1 MWNKDEIKG
10 KGKQIS
16 GAIKDKTGELI
27 KDPKLEAK
35 GEADR
40 IAGKLQEKSGKARR
54 KTGEAVQKAGK
65 AIAGKLCGC
74 KPGEDNK
81 CCKSEYKVVKLRDE
95 HKASESFAWV
105 TPELMPPVMEENH
118 IAAYLTDRSDDQVAI
133 IPSPPLISED
143 IFIIN
148 RVFRI

>member
-35 GEADR
+35 GEAEH

-54 KTGEAVQKAGK
+54 KTGAD
-65 AIAGKLCGC
+65 LL
-74 KPGEDNK
+74 
-81 CCKSEYKVVKLRDE
+81 YR
-95 HKASESFAWV
+95 FARRL
-105 TPELMPPVMEENH
+105 PAKFS
-118 IAAYLTDRSDDQVAI
+118 I
-133 IPSPPLISED
+133 
-143 IFIIN
+143 
-148 RVFRI
+148 